1 MRQVLYLSLVVLF
14 IISCNPDSIFNASC
28 NGEIRSYDANLYAD
42 YLNPVNGN
50 PELNL
55 DISISSS
62 EINVESNP
70 TTTEQNGRI
79 LFDFSGVTFK
89 EDKDVYKIDAI
100 LTERKNS
107 EDCWIVDNENIL
119 SYNFSKSLDI
129 ILVLD
134 VSSSLGQ
141 NISTIKDNAVDMVTS
156 ILTENPDARIAVL
169 KFSRGSVNTSF
180 SSTISQLTQFI
191 LQDATFNSPDIGNYV
206 LEGRN
211 ETGLY
216 EAINSAIQL
225 LATSSARGKG
235 ILTFT
240 DGVSNFSFDPQF
252 SNPNSIINSLTN
264 SDISSY
270 TIGYEGNQ
278 NSVEQSILEQ
288 IAVNG
293 DFSFPRNLD
302 DLNNIFEVFSNSVA
316 AVYDLVYNTNNAKFD
331 ETIEYRFLF
340 ETTKISN

>member
-1 MRQVLYLSLVVLF
+1 M
-14 IISCNPDSIFNASC
+14 
-28 NGEIRSYDANLYAD
+28 
-42 YLNPVNGN
+42 
-50 PELNL
+50 
-55 DISISSS
+55 
-62 EINVESNP
+62 ESTPNI
-70 TTTEQNGRI
+70 TEQNGRI

-89 EDKDVYKIDAI
+89 ENKTVYQIDDI

-107 EDCWIVDNENIL
+107 DGCWIVDNENFL
-119 SYNFSKSLDI
+119 SYSFSKSLDI
-129 ILVLD
+129 VLVLD

-141 NISTIKDNAVDMVTS
+141 NISTIKDNAVDMITN
-156 ILTENPDARIAVL
+156 ILTNNPEAKIAVL
-169 KFSRGSVNTSF
+169 KFSRGSVNTNF
-180 SSTISQLTQFI
+180 SSSISMLTQFI
-191 LQDATFNSPDIGNYV
+191 LQDAIFNSPDIGNYV

-225 LATSSARGKG
+225 IDASSARGKG

-252 SNPNSIINSLTN
+252 STPDNVISSLTN

-293 DFSFPRNLD
+293 DFSFPRNLN
-302 DLNNIFEVFSNSVA
+302 DLDQVFQVFSNSVA
-316 AVYDLVYNTNNAKFD
+316 AVYDLTYDTNNAKFD
-331 ETIEYRFLF
+331 GEIEYRFLF
-340 ETTKISN
+340 NTTKISD